1 MSEATP
7 NPSEPIRV
15 EAFLA
20 MCMQEVSSL
29 AWAKMGLQPDPMTGK
44 IEKDMEQAK
53 LAIDASETLFK
64 LIEGSLDDDD
74 KRQVQN
80 LMRDLKVNYASQ
92 K

>member
-1 MSEATP
+1 
-7 NPSEPIRV
+7 
-15 EAFLA
+15 
-20 MCMQEVSSL
+20 
-29 AWAKMGLQPDPMTGK
+29 MGLQPDPKTGK
-44 IEKDMEQAK
+44 IEKDMDQAK

-64 LIEGSLDDDD
+64 LIEESLDDDD